1 MAELAQGLRLDLAD
15 ALARDVELLADLLE
29 RAGAAVDD
37 AEAQL
42 EHLLLARGER
52 VEHLHELLLE
62 QREAR
67 CLARL
72 GGVLIGDKVAEV
84 GVLLLADRR
93 LERDRLLRDLENV
106 AHLVDRH
113 VHLRRDLLGAR
124 VVAELLQE
132 LTGDADD
139 LVDRL
144 DHVHG
149 DADGARLVGDGAGD
163 GLPDPPRGVGGELVA
178 LRVVE
183 LFDGLDQAE
192 IAFLD
197 EVEKQHAAADI
208 ALGDRHDQTEVCLLH
223 AVLGLRV
230 ALGHAL
236 GQLLLLLRGEQRHF
250 ADLLEVHA
258 HRVVGRERVG
268 HGLGLVHLFL
278 GDFLDLLELLELGQ
292 RVLVHR
298 GQRVVAE
305 HVDVQALELVIELF
319 RLLAREVH
327 VLEHHEV
334 LARELARLFAL
345 FHQIIE
351 FFLRGLFRFRLFGY
365 RLVLRGLVRGGSG
378 FGFRL
383 LGVVGCEQRVG
394 HGVEFF
400 SREVV
405 KFFLFHLYHHTLYV
419 L

>member
-1 MAELAQGLRLDLAD
+1 M
-15 ALARDVELLADLLE
+15 
-29 RAGAAVDD
+29 
-37 AEAQL
+37 
-42 EHLLLARGER
+42 
-52 VEHLHELLLE
+52 
-62 QREAR
+62 
-67 CLARL
+67 
-72 GGVLIGDKVAEV
+72 
-84 GVLLLADRR
+84 
-93 LERDRLLRDLENV
+93 
-106 AHLVDRH
+106 
-113 VHLRRDLLGAR
+113 
-124 VVAELLQE
+124 
-132 LTGDADD
+132 
-139 LVDRL
+139 
-144 DHVHG
+144 HG

-163 GLPDPPRGVGGELVA
+163 GLSDPPRGVGGELVA

-183 LFDGLDQAE
+183 LLDGLDQAE
-192 IAFLD
+192 VALLD

-268 HGLGLVHLFL
+268 HGL
-278 GDFLDLLELLELGQ
+278 DLLELGQ

-334 LARELARLFAL
+334 LAREFARLFAL
-345 FHQIIE
+345 FHE
-351 FFLRGLFRFRLFGY
+351 LVELFFRGLFRFRLFGY

>member
-1 MAELAQGLRLDLAD
+1 M
-15 ALARDVELLADLLE
+15 
-29 RAGAAVDD
+29 
-37 AEAQL
+37 
-42 EHLLLARGER
+42 
-52 VEHLHELLLE
+52 
-62 QREAR
+62 
-67 CLARL
+67 
-72 GGVLIGDKVAEV
+72 
-84 GVLLLADRR
+84 
-93 LERDRLLRDLENV
+93 
-106 AHLVDRH
+106 
-113 VHLRRDLLGAR
+113 
-124 VVAELLQE
+124 
-132 LTGDADD
+132 
-139 LVDRL
+139 
-144 DHVHG
+144 
-149 DADGARLVGDGAGD
+149 
-163 GLPDPPRGVGGELVA
+163 
-178 LRVVE
+178 
-183 LFDGLDQAE
+183 
-192 IAFLD
+192 
-197 EVEKQHAAADI
+197 
-208 ALGDRHDQTEVCLLH
+208 
-223 AVLGLRV
+223 LGLRV

-298 GQRVVAE
+298 GQRIVAE
-305 HVDVQALELVIELF
+305 HVDVQALEPVIELF
-319 RLLAREVH
+319 RLLAREVQI
-327 VLEHHEV
+327 LEHHEV
-334 LARELARLFAL
+334 LAREFARLFAL
-345 FHQIIE
+345 FHE
-351 FFLRGLFRFRLFGY
+351 LVELFFRGLFRFRLFGY